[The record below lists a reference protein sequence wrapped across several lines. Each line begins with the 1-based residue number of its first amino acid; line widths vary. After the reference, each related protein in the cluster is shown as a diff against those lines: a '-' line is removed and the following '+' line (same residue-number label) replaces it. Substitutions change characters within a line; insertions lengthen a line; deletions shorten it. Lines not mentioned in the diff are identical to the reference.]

1 MNYES
6 KNRLRP
12 IFSFKK
18 IFFVLLF
25 AICSMLFASKGLAL
39 EGDYP
44 KIGALTIEQVSK
56 KAVNPT
62 HLMKFAS
69 NWVIAAAVLMIFVNI
84 IYAGIAYVLSS
95 GKPNSVLKART
106 RIKNSFVG
114 LFIVAFSY
122 LILLTLNPQL
132 SIFQLERKSVP
143 VGVLLLSEQG
153 YKDLRDGTDVLDLI
167 QEQEAYP
174 LTHDISDSS
183 LVLGD
188 LAVQKWVGSGNLI
201 PASPGTSA
209 EAETVNFSTT
219 PLYAIAFW
227 GEMGDDSRVV
237 FYPKVNFEKIK
248 NIDGSLNEENKL
260 VYFDKRGQVSEK
272 GDLISSK
279 QAQTVNVG
287 GLVVPVV
294 VVSASLGDGFF
305 KSEVDFKTASLTTYQ
320 SFSAKEKESTETAK
334 RFVLHPPLSIAL
346 KVYSPGIY
354 LYSLNNEELYLN
366 QSATDLR
373 DYNFDQQAYSI
384 RVQNTKRLLSGS
396 LNKTI
401 LGGKYF
407 AVLFSD
413 FEYTGSSKVF
423 FPKIQAEGLGDTVAD
438 FTADGGLLVKTN
450 TGTFEELNKVLKNY
464 DPNSTGIVGLPES
477 IELPKEKQWVI
488 DNNQTQLIS
497 GAELY
502 KQVFQA
508 IKYKELNPKG
518 NAPENK
524 AISIFPNKKSQ
535 DPVYE
540 PSIERYG
547 ELASVSSVRVF
558 QYEDDYSACSKIVLC
573 TEEGG
578 SKNLDSKCLVY
589 LDPNSSEFKEQKLV
603 ENQVKYPMPLYEPIN
618 LPQEAYVFGGIN
630 NLSGYYIFNL
640 VNFSD
645 SIKSIEIEPTDG
657 KCLVGLFSNVLKFDN
672 ANNFKEWDNETTGVS
687 NFFTQTTLTLTQ
699 SSEIGKCG
707 RAGGILKNQ
716 PCASAV
722 VAFPV
727 EPVAITNVAGYGG
740 AYTGPVGVGEAR
752 ITLRRTGCSS
762 NKTEGSLTLE
772 TSLGLV
778 GSATLELPWKNNDTG
793 VSAIPS
799 GSYTGFMRYDAHDGH
814 NNVVRRIQ
822 LNSVPNRGGIQI
834 HSGASV
840 GDTEGCILVTGAGK
854 EEEIEKAVIAAGAQ
868 KNIKINIINECGTW

>member
-1 MNYES
+1 MSYES
-6 KNRLRP
+6 KTKP
-12 IFSFKK
+12 SFKK
-18 IFFVLLF
+18 KFFLFFLFFLLF
-25 AICSMLFASKGLAL
+25 LLPTTNYLLLTNCFAL

-44 KIGALTIEQVSK
+44 KIGALTIEQVTK
-56 KAVNPT
+56 KTVDPT

-69 NWVIAAAVLMIFVNI
+69 NWVIAIAVLMIFVNI

-153 YKDLRDGTDVLDLI
+153 YTHLKEGADVLDLLS
-167 QEQEAYP
+167 EEEVYP
-174 LTHDISDSS
+174 LTHDISDASG
-183 LVLGD
+183 VLGD
-188 LAVQKWVGSGNLI
+188 LAVQAWAGAGGLVPTLPTGSQTATAAI
-201 PASPGTSA
+201 
-209 EAETVNFSTT
+209 VNFSKT
-219 PLYAIAFW
+219 PLYAIVFW

-237 FYPKVNFEKIK
+237 FYPKANFEKNK
-248 NIDGSLNEENKL
+248 DQAENKP
-260 VYFDKRGQVSEK
+260 VYFDKRGQVNEQ
-272 GDLISSK
+272 GEVISGK

-294 VVSASLGDGFF
+294 VISTVLGDGFF

-334 RFVLHPPLSIAL
+334 RLVLHPPLSIAL

-354 LYSLNNEELYLN
+354 LYSLDNEELYLN
-366 QSATDLR
+366 QSAPDLR

-413 FEYTGSSKVF
+413 FRYTGSSKVF
-423 FPKIQAEGLGDTVAD
+423 FPKIQAEGSGDTVA
-438 FTADGGLLVKTN
+438 LVDSKGVPLSN
-450 TGTFEELNKVLKNY
+450 KCDHQGCKNVNEVLFTGTV
-464 DPNSTGIVGLPES
+464 S
-477 IELPKEKQWVI
+477 
-488 DNNQTQLIS
+488 NQTLDPRVALPSVQEVYQK
-497 GAELY
+497 AMTD
-502 KQVFQA
+502 

-524 AISIFPNKKSQ
+524 AINIFPNKKSQ

-547 ELASVSSVRVF
+547 ELASVSSVRIF

-573 TEEGG
+573 TQEGG
-578 SKNLDSKCLVY
+578 SKNPDSKCLVY

-603 ENQVKYPMPLYEPIN
+603 ENQVEYPMPLYEPIN

-640 VNFSD
+640 VSFSD

-672 ANNFKEWDNETTGVS
+672 ANNFKSWDNETTGVS

-722 VAFPV
+722 VAFPI
-727 EPVAITNVAGYGG
+727 EPVVITNVAGYGG
-740 AYTGPVGVGEAR
+740 AYTGSVGVGEAS
-752 ITLRRTGCSS
+752 ITIRRTGCSS
-762 NKTEGSLTLE
+762 SRTEGSLTLE
-772 TSLGLV
+772 TTQGLV
-778 GSATLELPWKNNDTG
+778 GSATLELPWKNNDNSESPTG
-793 VSAIPS
+793 PSAIPS

-834 HSGASV
+834 HSGANV
-840 GDTEGCILVTGAGK
+840 GDTEGCILVTEAGK
-854 EEEIEKAVIAAGAQ
+854 EEDIEKAVIAAGAQ
-868 KNIKINIINECGTW
+868 KNIKISIINECGSW